1 MPMTLNY
8 VSIFSIEKCTAETN
22 TKEDW
27 GLMLDICDKVGTSQD
42 APRDCFRAIMR
53 RLRHQDPHVVLL
65 AITVSI
71 FFTIICTFNWKH
83 KG

>member
-1 MPMTLNY
+1 
-8 VSIFSIEKCTAETN
+8 
-22 TKEDW
+22 
-27 GLMLDICDKVGTSQD
+27 MLDICDKVGTSQD

-71 FFTIICTFNWKH
+71 FFSKSFVLLIGNIKVNLINFLRITAT
-83 KG
+83 